1 MADAVDPH
9 TLFAAIALARD
20 VSPATVAAELNA
32 RMANEKIPFATLVT
46 ENRGALDAYAQA
58 QASARAEAAAEAEAS
73 GSVTP
78 AAPAPALRVV
88 TRRAKAA
95 QADGSASAQQPQPPV
110 KQRSLRETLDLVGFE
125 IAKILDQ
132 IDPQVGMDFS
142 YVPGLAGSEYQGW
155 IVHATLLEIQETDE
169 GPALMLDE
177 ETGRIATTKATPDFK
192 LDPSNL
198 GAGLD
203 HVITNLI
210 EMAQGGGQE

>member
-1 MADAVDPH
+1 MADAVDPQ
-9 TLFAAIALARD
+9 TLFAAIAFARD

-32 RMANEKIPFATLVT
+32 RMVNEKIPFSALVT

-58 QASARAEAAAEAEAS
+58 MASARADAESEAVAS

-78 AAPAPALRVV
+78 AAAPAPALRVV
-88 TRRAKAA
+88 TRRSKPS
-95 QADGSASAQQPQPPV
+95 ADGSASAQQPQQPV

-132 IDPQVGMDFS
+132 IDPQVGVTFS

-155 IVHATLLEIQETDE
+155 IVHATLLEIEDTNE

-203 HVITNLI
+203 HVITTLI